1 MKKILNI
8 TIVLSWIN
16 GVIACIIAAIG
27 LIMALFSTGALTLLT
42 SVVLIAAVI
51 LHSYAA
57 IQLHK
62 TMVNPAI
69 PLNKQTPTGIRF
81 IGLAALLY
89 ALINGTNSIVSLQHI
104 PELVKLIKL
113 PPGAEKMPITA
124 IFRLV
129 AFLSLLFSAS
139 VAANVF
145 LNLRLL
151 SRWYKDQIP
160 VK

>member
-1 MKKILNI
+1 MKNILTI
-8 TIVLSWIN
+8 TLVLSWIN
-16 GVIACIIAAIG
+16 GVIACLIAAIG
-27 LIMALFSTGALTLLT
+27 LIMAIFSTGALTLLT

-62 TMVNPAI
+62 TMVNPTI

-104 PELVKLIKL
+104 PELVKLVKL

-124 IFRLV
+124 IFRFV

-151 SRWYKDQIP
+151 GRWYKDQIP
-160 VK
+160 QK